1 MIGTERW
8 RQTGK
13 ETNLLTLRHF
23 ILYLQMWR
31 SLFQIIQ
38 PLEYS
43 SINET
48 KLPQEY
54 AQTLMILKSGI

>member
-1 MIGTERW
+1 
-8 RQTGK
+8 
-13 ETNLLTLRHF
+13 
-23 ILYLQMWR
+23 MWR